1 MSQQRVVLVTGGA
14 RGVGR
19 GIAEAFL
26 AAGDRVL
33 ICGRNAPEHLPAH
46 DDRTAEFIEANVRD
60 SDALAAMMEDIRRRI
75 GRLDVL
81 VNNAGGAPYADAAEA
96 SPRFHK
102 AIIELNLLAPFELAQ
117 HANRLMQQ
125 QDSGGVIVFV
135 GSISAVRASPGTAA
149 YGAAKAGIVNLT
161 QSLAVEWGPKV
172 RVVCV
177 SPGLVET
184 EQSELHYGDADG
196 VARVGATV
204 PLGRLAQ
211 PREIGEACLWMSGS
225 GASYVSGSN
234 LIVHGG
240 GERPSFLAEAN
251 VNQT

>member
-1 MSQQRVVLVTGGA
+1 MSKQRVVLVTGGA

-19 GIAEAFL
+19 GIAEAYL

-33 ICGRNAPEHLPAH
+33 VCGRHAPEQLPEYEG
-46 DDRTAEFIEANVRD
+46 RQAEFVEANVRD
-60 SDALAAMMEDIRRRI
+60 SDAVSAMMDDIRDRI

-117 HANRLMQQ
+117 HANRLMQGQ
-125 QDSGGVIVFV
+125 AEGGVIVFV

-149 YGAAKAGIVNLT
+149 YGAAKAGIVSLT

-184 EQSELHYGDADG
+184 EQSELHYGDAEG
-196 VARVGATV
+196 IARVGATV

-211 PREIGEACLWMSGS
+211 PREIGDACLWISGD

>member
-1 MSQQRVVLVTGGA
+1 M
-14 RGVGR
+14 
-19 GIAEAFL
+19 
-26 AAGDRVL
+26 
-33 ICGRNAPEHLPAH
+33 
-46 DDRTAEFIEANVRD
+46 RD
-60 SDALAAMMEDIRRRI
+60 SDALAAMMEGIRNRI

>member
-1 MSQQRVVLVTGGA
+1 VSQQRVVLVTGGA

-19 GIAEAFL
+19 GIAEAYL

-33 ICGRNAPEHLPAH
+33 VCGRNAPEQLPVYEG
-46 DDRTAEFIEANVRD
+46 RQAEFVEANVRD
-60 SDALAAMMEDIRRRI
+60 SEAVAAMMDDIRERI

-81 VNNAGGAPYADAAEA
+81 VNNAGGAPHADAAEA

-102 AIIELNLLAPFELAQ
+102 AIVELNLLAPFELAQ

-125 QDSGGVIVFV
+125 QPGGGVIVFV
-135 GSISAVRASPGTAA
+135 GSISAVRPSPGTAA
-149 YGAAKAGIVNLT
+149 YGAAKAGIVSLT
-161 QSLAVEWGPKV
+161 QSLAIEWAPKV

-184 EQSELHYGDADG
+184 EQSELHYGDAEG
-196 VARVGATV
+196 IERVGATV

-211 PREIGEACLWMSGS
+211 PREIGEACLWMSGD

-234 LIVHGG
+234 LVVHGG

>member
-1 MSQQRVVLVTGGA
+1 MSKQRVVLVTGGA

-19 GIAEAFL
+19 GIAEAYL

-33 ICGRNAPEHLPAH
+33 VCGRNAPEQLPEH
-46 DDRTAEFIEANVRD
+46 EGRQAEFVAANVRD
-60 SDALAAMMEDIRRRI
+60 SEANTAMMDDIRDRI

-102 AIIELNLLAPFELAQ
+102 AIVELNLLAPFELAQ

-125 QDSGGVIVFV
+125 QEEGGVIVFV

-149 YGAAKAGIVNLT
+149 YGAAKAGIVSLT

-184 EQSELHYGDADG
+184 EQSELHYGDAEG
-196 VARVGATV
+196 IARVGATV

-211 PREIGEACLWMSGS
+211 PREIGEACVWMSGD

-234 LIVHGG
+234 LVVHGG